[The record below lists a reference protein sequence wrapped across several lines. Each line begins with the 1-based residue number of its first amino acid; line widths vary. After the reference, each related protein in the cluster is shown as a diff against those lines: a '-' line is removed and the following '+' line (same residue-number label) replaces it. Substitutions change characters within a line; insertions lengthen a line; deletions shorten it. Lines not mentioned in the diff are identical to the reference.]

1 MKARL
6 RKVVHDLGEKF
17 WIIPALLVC
26 GGIFAAVVLVRVDR
40 SGDIPEWL
48 LEDWLYNGGGTGAR
62 TLLGAVASSTIGVA
76 GTVFS
81 ITIAALSLAAG
92 QMGPRLLRN
101 FTRDRGNQITLGVF
115 LGTFAYSLV
124 VLRTV
129 RSEAE
134 GAFVPHLS
142 LSVAIALALIAVATL
157 VYFVGH
163 MSNRINVD
171 TVIELVS
178 EDVRNAIVRLAT
190 DKEQYEAPHDKIWL
204 TATPIVDSRCGYLQ
218 HIDYEGLADWAA
230 ERRTAVR
237 LLIRPGSYVFPGAP
251 IALVDPHV
259 DGADRAIYSAT
270 ALGSRQAGADDIEF
284 AVRQLVE
291 VAVRALS
298 PGINDP
304 FTAITV
310 LDRLGAS
317 LCEIAG
323 LKLPTN
329 VVVRDDKCILVVP
342 SVDYDGLIDAS
353 FHMIRQNASGKPS
366 VLIRMLHSFTSVAS
380 CENDPYRVLALRR
393 HSGLVL
399 SDAERDVPNKS
410 DLDDIREAHHAF
422 ERMVSGGPKAS
433 LGIL

>member
-6 RKVVHDLGEKF
+6 RKVLHDFGEKF
-17 WIIPALLVC
+17 WIVPALLVC
-26 GGIFAAVVLVRVDR
+26 GGIVSAMSLVQVDR
-40 SGDIPEWL
+40 SGIIPAWL

-142 LSVAIALALIAVATL
+142 LSVAIALALLSVATL

-178 EDVRNAIVRLAT
+178 NDLRNAIVRLAT
-190 DKEQYEAPHDKIWL
+190 DKEQHETPPDEIWL
-204 TATPIVDSRCGYLQ
+204 TATPIFDSRCGYLQ

-230 ERRTAVR
+230 ERRTAMR
-237 LLIRPGSYVFPGAP
+237 LLIRPGNYVFPGAP
-251 IALVDPHV
+251 IALIEPHV
-259 DGADRAIYSAT
+259 EGADRAIYTAT
-270 ALGSRQAGADDIEF
+270 ALGSRQAGADDVEF

-304 FTAITV
+304 FTAISV

-317 LCEIAG
+317 LCEVAR
-323 LKLPTN
+323 LRLPTN
-329 VVVRDDKCILVVP
+329 VIIRSNRCVLVVP
-342 SVDYDGLIDAS
+342 SVDYEGLTDAS

-366 VLIRMLHSFTSVAS
+366 VLIRMLQVLTSVAG
-380 CENDPYRVLALRR
+380 CERDVVRVRSLKR
-393 HSGLVL
+393 HAGLVL
-399 SDAERDVPNKS
+399 SDAERDVPNAS
-410 DLDDIREAHHAF
+410 DLYDVRKAHHEF
-422 ERMVSGGPKAS
+422 ERMVSGGPTAL
-433 LGIL
+433 LGTL